1 MDFPDLEW
9 KEDLHKFSH
18 LRLKTICKSVI
29 ILKCGPNLLLLPQQP
44 AKTSQIFDPRHLEIT
59 CKKKKKKKKEHL
71 INVQLICNTFEK
83 NPT

>member
-29 ILKCGPNLLLLPQQP
+29 ISKCGPNLLLLPQQP
-44 AKTSQIFDPRHLEIT
+44 AKTSQMSDPPHLEIT
-59 CKKKKKKKKEHL
+59 CKRKKE
-71 INVQLICNTFEK
+71 QKERTFDQCAIDLQYI
-83 NPT
+83 